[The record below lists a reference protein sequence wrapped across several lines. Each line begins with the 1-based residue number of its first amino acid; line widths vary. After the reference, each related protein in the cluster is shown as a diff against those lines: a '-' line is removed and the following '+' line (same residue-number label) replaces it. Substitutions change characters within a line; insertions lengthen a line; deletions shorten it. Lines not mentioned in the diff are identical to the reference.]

1 MKFLNAIL
9 LTIVVSLVIFAA
21 LNWTAMISPV
31 PLSLLFAETDA
42 PLGLILLS
50 ATGILTLLFIAF
62 VVYIQSSTLMLIK
75 RLNRELE
82 TQRELADKAE
92 ASRFTQ
98 LRTYL
103 ENALQSQKKQNTEN
117 HQQMEAR
124 LAETEANIRAVIEE
138 TGRTLSAYIG
148 ELENRLENK

>member
-21 LNWTAMISPV
+21 LNWTTMISPV

-62 VVYIQSSTLMLIK
+62 VVYIQSSTLMLRK

-148 ELENRLENK
+148 ELEDRLENK

>member
-62 VVYIQSSTLMLIK
+62 VVYIQSSTLMLRK

-148 ELENRLENK
+148 ELEDRLENK

>member
-62 VVYIQSSTLMLIK
+62 VVYIQSSTLMLRK

>member
-62 VVYIQSSTLMLIK
+62 VIYIQSSTLMLRK

-148 ELENRLENK
+148 ELEDRLENK